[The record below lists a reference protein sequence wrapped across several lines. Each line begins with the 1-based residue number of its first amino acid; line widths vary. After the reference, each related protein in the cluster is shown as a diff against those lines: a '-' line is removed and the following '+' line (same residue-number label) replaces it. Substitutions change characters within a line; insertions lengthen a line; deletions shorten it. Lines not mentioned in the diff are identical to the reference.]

1 MPCGHFHARRQAL
14 RQRSSQ
20 LKPAARTAA
29 SASRRQRS
37 ASTGYPAV
45 GASPAPRAYQLSLV
59 AGVAAFEAITALAR
73 LAPPARLRLK
83 WPNDLLI
90 GPAKVGGILANSTYP
105 ADFLRENLAIQNH
118 VIDACH
124 RTGVA
129 KLVFLG
135 SSCIYPKHAPQ
146 PITESALLTG
156 PLEPTNEAYA
166 IAKIAG
172 IKACGAYN
180 RQHGSNFLS
189 LMPTN
194 LYGPGDNYDLAN
206 SHVMPAL
213 IRRAHEARLRGDAEL
228 VVWGTGTPRRE
239 LMHSDDLASA
249 CAFALERLNASDIG
263 ECINVGTGIDLTIR
277 ELAETVC
284 AVVGFTGRLVFDTTK
299 PDGTPR
305 KVLDVSAMQ
314 RLGWT
319 AQIPLDRGIRDAYD
333 DFLTRY
339 AVRDGSPPP

>member
-1 MPCGHFHARRQAL
+1 MNEPMSL
-14 RQRSSQ
+14 T
-20 LKPAARTAA
+20 TADPTSATA
-29 SASRRQRS
+29 SAL
-37 ASTGYPAV
+37 AGPIY
-45 GASPAPRAYQLSLV
+45 V
-59 AGVAAFEAITALAR
+59 AGHQGLVGSAVVRQLRRLGHQELITATRKELDLTVQSDVLAFMKAHR
-73 LAPPARLRLK
+73 PKHVVLAA
-83 WPNDLLI
+83 
-90 GPAKVGGILANSTYP
+90 AKVGGILANSTYP

-118 VIDACH
+118 VIEACH
-124 RTGVA
+124 RTGVD

-249 CAFALERLNASDIG
+249 CVFALERLNAGDIG

-277 ELAETVC
+277 ELAEAVC

>member
-1 MPCGHFHARRQAL
+1 MNEPMSLTTADPTSATGSAL
-14 RQRSSQ
+14 AG
-20 LKPAARTAA
+20 PI
-29 SASRRQRS
+29 
-37 ASTGYPAV
+37 Y
-45 GASPAPRAYQLSLV
+45 V
-59 AGVAAFEAITALAR
+59 AGHQGLVGSAVVRQLRRLGHQELITATRKELDLTVQSDVLAFMEAHR
-73 LAPPARLRLK
+73 PKHVVLAA
-83 WPNDLLI
+83 
-90 GPAKVGGILANSTYP
+90 AKVGGILANSTYP

>member
-1 MPCGHFHARRQAL
+1 MNEPMSL
-14 RQRSSQ
+14 T
-20 LKPAARTAA
+20 TADPTSATA
-29 SASRRQRS
+29 SAL
-37 ASTGYPAV
+37 AGPIY
-45 GASPAPRAYQLSLV
+45 V
-59 AGVAAFEAITALAR
+59 AGHQGLVGSAVVRQLRRLGHQELITATRKELDLTVQSDVLAFMEAHR
-73 LAPPARLRLK
+73 PKHVVLAA
-83 WPNDLLI
+83 
-90 GPAKVGGILANSTYP
+90 AKVGGILANSTYP

-118 VIDACH
+118 VIEACH
-124 RTGVA
+124 RTGVD

-166 IAKIAG
+166 IAKITG

-249 CAFALERLNASDIG
+249 CVFALERLNAGDIG

-277 ELAETVC
+277 ELAEAVC

>member
-1 MPCGHFHARRQAL
+1 MNESMSL
-14 RQRSSQ
+14 T
-20 LKPAARTAA
+20 TADPTSATA
-29 SASRRQRS
+29 SAL
-37 ASTGYPAV
+37 AGPIY
-45 GASPAPRAYQLSLV
+45 V
-59 AGVAAFEAITALAR
+59 AGHQGLVGSAVVRQLRRLGHQDLITATRKQLDLTVQSDVLAFMEAHR
-73 LAPPARLRLK
+73 PKHVVLAA
-83 WPNDLLI
+83 
-90 GPAKVGGILANSTYP
+90 AKVGGILANSTYP

-124 RTGVA
+124 RTGVD

-249 CAFALERLNASDIG
+249 CVFALERLNAGDIG

-277 ELAETVC
+277 ELAEAVC

>member
-1 MPCGHFHARRQAL
+1 MNEPMSL
-14 RQRSSQ
+14 T
-20 LKPAARTAA
+20 TADPTSATA
-29 SASRRQRS
+29 SAL
-37 ASTGYPAV
+37 AGPIY
-45 GASPAPRAYQLSLV
+45 V
-59 AGVAAFEAITALAR
+59 AGHQGLVGSAVVRQLRRLGHQELITATRKELDLTVQSDVLAFMEAHR
-73 LAPPARLRLK
+73 PKHVVLAA
-83 WPNDLLI
+83 
-90 GPAKVGGILANSTYP
+90 AKVGGILANSTYP

-180 RQHGSNFLS
+180 RQHGTNFLS

-194 LYGPGDNYDLAN
+194 LYGPGDNYHPVN
-206 SHVMPAL
+206 SHVIPAL
-213 IRRAHEARLRGDAEL
+213 IRRFHEAKVQQSPTVAI
-228 VVWGTGTPRRE
+228 WGTGTPLRE
-239 LMHSDDLASA
+239 FLFVDDMAAASVYVMNLPVA
-249 CAFALERLNASDIG
+249 VYREHTQPMLSH
-263 ECINVGTGIDLTIR
+263 INVGYGEDMTIAAV
-277 ELAETVC
+277 AEAIARTVGY
-284 AVVGFTGRLVFDTTK
+284 AGRIEFDTTK

-305 KVLDVSAMQ
+305 KLMSSERLR
-314 RLGWT
+314 RLGWRPQVDL
-319 AQIPLDRGIRDAYD
+319 ASGLQRAYA
-333 DFLTRY
+333 DFLQHQ
-339 AVRDGSPPP
+339 AQAA